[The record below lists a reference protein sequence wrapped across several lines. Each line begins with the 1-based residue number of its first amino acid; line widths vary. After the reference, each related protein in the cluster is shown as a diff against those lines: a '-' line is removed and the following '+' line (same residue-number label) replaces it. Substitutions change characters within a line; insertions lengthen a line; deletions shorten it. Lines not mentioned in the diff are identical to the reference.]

1 MLVFAGTNLY
11 GYLKCSKDQQQN
23 LMKFGTKAML
33 SVGKKAAN
41 AAQDQI

>member
-33 SVGKKAAN
+33 NVAKQGAN
-41 AAQDQI
+41 AAKEQI